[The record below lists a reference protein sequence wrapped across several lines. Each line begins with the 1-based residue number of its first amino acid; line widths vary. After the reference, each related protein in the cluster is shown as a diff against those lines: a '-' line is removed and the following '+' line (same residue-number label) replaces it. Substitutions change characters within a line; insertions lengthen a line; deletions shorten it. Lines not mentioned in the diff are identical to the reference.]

1 MLHIEISWEEKTLT
15 GPFSLICGHLTNSV
29 FPRLGQSTEGCHS
42 LFPHLGP
49 QCWEHQADSWTLSS
63 ILYLQMLKCYFEVW
77 MTPWLHK
84 ADVPV
89 SLCHWPTFVM
99 ILSWFSEDLPPTRF
113 FLSGL
118 WGQNWGGE
126 HLHRI
131 TTKPLSQSLL
141 VPPHTSKEDAQDL
154 SDKEKTCLD
163 WMYRYPAVYLFC

>member
-89 SLCHWPTFVM
+89 SLCHWPNFRHDFVM
-99 ILSWFSEDLPPTRF
+99 IFRGSTTHEIFLVWTLGPKLRWGTPAQNHHKTSLSKLAGS
-113 FLSGL
+113 
-118 WGQNWGGE
+118 
-126 HLHRI
+126 
-131 TTKPLSQSLL
+131 
-141 VPPHTSKEDAQDL
+141 PPHL
-154 SDKEKTCLD
+154 
-163 WMYRYPAVYLFC
+163 